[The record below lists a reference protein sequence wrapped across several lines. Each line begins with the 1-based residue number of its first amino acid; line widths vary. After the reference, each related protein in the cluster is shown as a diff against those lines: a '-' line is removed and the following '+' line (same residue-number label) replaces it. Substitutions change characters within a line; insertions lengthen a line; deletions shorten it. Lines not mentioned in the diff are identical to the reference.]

1 MNKFALSIAV
11 IALINNVSAIRMRDD
26 DLFNDD
32 NAELETLASIQAA
45 EKLHGAKFT
54 GLNAEDQKNL
64 ISQKSE
70 MHFDQNDEFI
80 KNDKR
85 TYNKV
90 LLQTGAEINY
100 SVPEARP
107 IYELLAQIG
116 SGKTAEDYGK
126 ILAGSQLNDED
137 DEAETL
143 ASLKSAEAAMGTKM
157 NAPQVKKEFYKN
169 TGSQVEN
176 LLAQDFRI
184 NKDMLNLDD
193 VVKETKSPHRIDVEA
208 NQKKLAEMEEKR
220 KKNMK
225 EQESMAV
232 HFTDN
237 GFSEEEMG

>member
-45 EKLHGAKFT
+45 EKLHGSKFT

-107 IYELLAQIG
+107 IFEVLAQIG
-116 SGKTAEDYGK
+116 KGVEDYGK
-126 ILAGSQLNDED
+126 ILSGSQLNDED

-157 NAPQVKKEFYKN
+157 GAPQVKKEFYKN

-193 VVKETKSPHRIDVEA
+193 VVKETKEPHRLDQEA
-208 NQKKLAEMEEKR
+208 QMKKFAEMEEKR
-220 KKNMK
+220 KQNMK